1 MGFSAATIGNLSLAS
16 QAAGSVT
23 SAFGAYSQASA
34 QRSNLR
40 AQAAASETNAR
51 IAELAAQDELRQGER
66 QAGQVT
72 LQYGQLRGR
81 QRATIAA
88 NGIALDEGSAA
99 EIQEG
104 TDLMRDIDRATI
116 EVNASRAAFGQRI
129 QSDNYRSQAAM
140 SRANAKAIS
149 PGMAF
154 GTSLLTS
161 AGSVAQNWYQLKGGT
176 PQASSGTLTGN
187 SDPIYGLYML
197 NDGWR

>member
-16 QAAGSVT
+16 KAAGSVT

-34 QRSNLR
+34 QRANLR
-40 AQAAASETNAR
+40 AQAAAADTNAKL
-51 IAELAAQDELRQGER
+51 AELAAQDELRQGER
-66 QAGQVT
+66 QVGQVT
-72 LQYGQLRGR
+72 LQYGELRGR

-129 QSDNYRSQAAM
+129 Q
-140 SRANAKAIS
+140 
-149 PGMAF
+149 
-154 GTSLLTS
+154 
-161 AGSVAQNWYQLKGGT
+161 
-176 PQASSGTLTGN
+176 
-187 SDPIYGLYML
+187 
-197 NDGWR
+197 